1 MAGVSRMTILRHVK
15 KGKLS
20 ATVDDNGHKRF
31 DTAEL
36 ARVYA
41 TAVTVPHTVPRDR
54 PAIPAMRLRKSAAGA
69 SADSELVDT
78 MRRQI
83 ERLEADLERLRSDLE
98 QERDERRRW
107 ADRYRELAD
116 RYVRRIEGPTTSPP
130 TSSPP
135 TTSTTRTGGVLYRFG
150 RWSAESLDDIR
161 RGARSVLPPR

>member
-41 TAVTVPHTVPRDR
+41 TTVTVPDTVPRDR

-98 QERDERRRW
+98 AANAKADLW
-107 ADRYRELAD
+107 ADRFYKQTEAVMRL
-116 RYVRRIEGPTTSPP
+116 EGPTKPPSPSSRTRP
-130 TSSPP
+130 TD
-135 TTSTTRTGGVLYRFG
+135 TEDTA
-150 RWSAESLDDIR
+150 AEWIAR
-161 RGARSVLPPR
+161 EVRGFARLFRPK